1 MAVRQTDAVD
11 FATLIAAT
19 WSAGVNAYL
28 TILLLGVSG
37 RLGWAETPDALQQ
50 TWVLIAAGVLFV
62 VEFVVDKVP
71 LLDSAWDAVHT
82 LVRPVI
88 GAAIGV
94 AIADPEANQLVAAL
108 LGGGLAFT
116 GHAAKASTRL
126 AINSS
131 PEPVTNSLASL
142 GEDGVVATIVVLSM
156 SYPRV
161 AAVSAI
167 IAMISFAVVAFVLLR
182 LARRGVGALRRLTHP
197 PAPRSA
203 SP

>member
-1 MAVRQTDAVD
+1 MGQTDGVEI
-11 FATLIAAT
+11 ATLIAAS

-28 TILLLGVSG
+28 TVLLLGVSG
-37 RLGWAETPDALQQ
+37 RLGWAETPEALQQ
-50 TWVLIAAGVLFV
+50 TWVLIAAGVLFAI
-62 VEFVVDKVP
+62 EFVVDKIP
-71 LLDSAWDAVHT
+71 LLDSGWDAVHT
-82 LVRPVI
+82 LIRPVI

-94 AIADPEANQLVAAL
+94 AIADPDTNQWIAAV

-156 SYPRV
+156 TYPRV

-167 IAMISFAVVAFVLLR
+167 VAMISFAIIAFVLLR
-182 LARRGVGALRRLTHP
+182 LARRGLGALRRLST
-197 PAPRSA
+197 PRSA